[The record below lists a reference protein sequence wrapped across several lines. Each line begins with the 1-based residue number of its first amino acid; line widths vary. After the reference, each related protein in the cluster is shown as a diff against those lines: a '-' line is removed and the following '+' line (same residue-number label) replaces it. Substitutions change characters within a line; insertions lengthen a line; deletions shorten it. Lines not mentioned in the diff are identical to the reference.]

1 MQQGNPSNHGE
12 RPKDYLLIH
21 LWSISR
27 LAQLLLLF
35 ATTNVLKERLLVLL
49 LKTTIRRVIKRIC
62 IYNATVILCH
72 SLIKSPLL
80 WRKNILY
87 PFQVGAKD
95 SVWDAATS
103 SKAMLL
109 LPFLWNILDEHCLN
123 TGVRNGF
130 FMYMYICMYIAFFE
144 LSLESVTTKYFNVY
158 P

>member
-49 LKTTIRRVIKRIC
+49 LKTTIRRVKMRIC

-95 SVWDAATS
+95 SVWDAATC

-109 LPFLWNILDEHCLN
+109 LPFLEIFWTSTAWVPGSEMLCICL
-123 TGVRNGF
+123 
-130 FMYMYICMYIAFFE
+130 CMYIAFFSIWAF
-144 LSLESVTTKYFNVY
+144 LGICHQQVL
-158 P
+158 